1 MKKFRHKDSHEYSEA
16 SCTGGACGPEDNE
29 HTHSHEHD
37 HEESCHCGHEHS
49 HPHDHPPGC
58 DCPLCREGGG
68 CSCGHDHATH
78 ETGKKDLILLGIA
91 AILVAVSFFLPHGET
106 FEPLW
111 WLRLAI
117 QAAATLFAGYDLL
130 IAGFKGLFKFSLD
143 EMTLMTIAVVAAFAI
158 GEGFEGALVTILFK
172 IGEFFEDKAVQ
183 NSRKRID
190 ALVNIVPENANLLS
204 PDGSVREIA
213 AREISVGDTILVKVG
228 DRVPLDCIIL
238 EGGSDIDTSA
248 VTGES
253 VPVRSEAGDFLL
265 SGMINLSGVLKCRVE
280 KSYEN
285 STANKIAELVKD
297 ATREKGNTERF
308 ITKFS
313 KIYTPVVVGLAV
325 LIAVLPPLFGLGEF
339 VTWLNRSLIFLVA
352 SCPCALVI
360 SVPMTF
366 YSVIGT
372 VSKMGALIKGSKHVE
387 ILSKAKNFVFDK
399 TGTLTTGKVKVSG
412 YGSLSAL
419 DKEEI
424 LRLAAVCESVSS
436 HPIAKAVIEKAGAS
450 LPAPDEAEEIA
461 GKGVKAAVDGKTY
474 YCGSYKLMNDRGI
487 PLDAAPAAN
496 LYLSDEE
503 NLLGY
508 IQIGDT
514 VKPEA
519 KAALA
524 ELKALGAQ
532 KTIMLTGDRKE
543 QAELTAGILGVDEI
557 YSDLLPQQK
566 VENLLTVKQSGV
578 TVFVGDGI
586 NDGPVLA
593 AADLGIAMGM
603 GSDLATQ
610 TADMVLMSNNLK
622 GITAAIRACRKGM
635 RIARGNIVFILLVKA
650 LVLVLGALGYA
661 PMAAAIFADVGVT
674 LITVLNSLRILK
686 VRKESRR

>member
-1 MKKFRHKDSHEYSEA
+1 MKQPNRKDAPEYAEK
-16 SCTGGACGPEDNE
+16 SCGAAECGEHH
-29 HTHSHEHD
+29 HTHSHEHEH
-37 HEESCHCGHEHS
+37 HEESCHCGHHHERPS
-49 HPHDHPPGC
+49 GHPAGC

-68 CSCGHDHATH
+68 CSCGHDHGSH
-78 ETGKKDLILLGIA
+78 QTGKKDLIFLGIA
-91 AILVAVSFFLPHGET
+91 AVLVAVSFFLP
-106 FEPLW
+106 FW
-111 WLRLAI
+111 WLRLMV
-117 QAAATLFAGYDLL
+117 QAAATLLAGYDLL
-130 IAGFKGLFKFSLD
+130 IAGVKGLCKLSLD
-143 EMTLMTIAVVAAFAI
+143 EMTLMSIAVVAAFAI
-158 GEGFEGALVTILFK
+158 GEGFEGSLVTILFK

-190 ALVNIVPENANLLS
+190 ALVNIVPENANLVM
-204 PDGSVREIA
+204 PDGSVQLA
-213 AREISVGDTILVKVG
+213 AAKGVSVGDTILVKPG
-228 DRVPLDCIIL
+228 DRVPLDCTIL
-238 EGGSDIDTSA
+238 EGGGDIDTSA

-253 VPVRSEAGDFLL
+253 VPVRSEAGDSLL
-265 SGMINLSGVLKCRVE
+265 SGMINLNGALKCRVE

-297 ATREKGNTERF
+297 ATREKGSTERF

-339 VTWLNRSLIFLVA
+339 TTWLHRSLIFLVA

-360 SVPMTF
+360 SVPLTF

-399 TGTLTTGKVKVSG
+399 TGTLTTGKVTVSA
-412 YGSLSAL
+412 YGSLSDL
-419 DKEEI
+419 DKEEV
-424 LRLAAVCESVSS
+424 LRLAGICESASA

-450 LPAPDEAEEIA
+450 LPAPQEAEEIA
-461 GKGVKAAVDGKTY
+461 GKGVRAAVDGKVY
-474 YCGSYKLMNDRGI
+474 YCGSYKLMNDRDI
-487 PLDAAPAAN
+487 PLDGAPAAN
-496 LYLSDEE
+496 LYLSDETS
-503 NLLGY
+503 LLGY

-519 KAALA
+519 KAALSD
-524 ELKALGAQ
+524 LKALGAR
-532 KTIMLTGDRKE
+532 KTVMLTGDRKE
-543 QAELTAGILGVDEI
+543 QADATAQALEVDEVH
-557 YSDLLPQQK
+557 SDLLPQQK
-566 VENLLTVKQSGV
+566 VENLLAVKQSGV

-622 GITAAIRACRKGM
+622 GIPAAIRACRKGM
-635 RIARGNIVFILLVKA
+635 RITKGNIVFILGVKA

-674 LITVLNSLRILK
+674 LIAVLNSLRILT
-686 VRKESRR
+686 VRKE

>member
-1 MKKFRHKDSHEYSEA
+1 MLIDMKEASHKSSREHLEE
-16 SCTGGACGPEDNE
+16 SCTGSACQEE
-29 HTHSHEHD
+29 HKHPHSHEHH
-37 HEESCHCGHEHS
+37 HEESCHCGHEQS

-68 CSCGHDHATH
+68 CSCGHDHGSH
-78 ETGKKDLILLGIA
+78 EASKKDLIFLGIA
-91 AILVAVSFFLPHGET
+91 AVLVAVSFFLP
-106 FEPLW
+106 FW
-111 WLRLAI
+111 WLQLVV
-117 QAAATLFAGYDLL
+117 QAAATLLAGYDLL
-130 IAGFKGLFKFSLD
+130 IAGVKGLFKLSLD
-143 EMTLMTIAVVAAFAI
+143 EMTLMSIAVIAAFAI

-183 NSRKRID
+183 NSRQRID
-190 ALVNIVPENANLLS
+190 ALVNIVPENANLVL
-204 PDGSVREIA
+204 PDGSVQETA
-213 AREISVGDTILVKVG
+213 AKGISVGDTILVKAG
-228 DRVPLDCIIL
+228 DRVPLDCTIL

-253 VPVRSEAGDFLL
+253 VPVRSEAGDLLL
-265 SGMINLSGVLKCRVE
+265 SGMINLNGALKCRVE

-339 VTWLNRSLIFLVA
+339 VTWLNRGLIFLVA

-360 SVPMTF
+360 SVPLTF

-399 TGTLTTGKVKVSG
+399 TGTLTTGKVTVSA
-412 YGSLSAL
+412 YGTLSAL

-424 LRLAAVCESVSS
+424 LRLAGICESVSA

-461 GKGVKAAVDGKTY
+461 GKGVKAVVDGKTY
-474 YCGSYKLMNDRGI
+474 YCGSYKLLNDRGI

-496 LYLSDEE
+496 LYLSDETS
-503 NLLGY
+503 LLGY

-519 KAALA
+519 QAALVS
-524 ELKALGAQ
+524 LKALGVQ
-532 KTIMLTGDRKE
+532 KTVMLTGDRKD
-543 QAELTAGILGVDEI
+543 QAELTANALGVDEFH
-557 YSDLLPQQK
+557 SDLLPQQK
-566 VENLLTVKQSGV
+566 VENLMAVKQSGV

-622 GITAAIRACRKGM
+622 GIPAAIRACRKGM
-635 RIARGNIVFILLVKA
+635 RIARGNIVFILIVKA
-650 LVLVLGALGYA
+650 LVLTLGALGYA

-686 VRKESRR
+686 VRKE

>member
-1 MKKFRHKDSHEYSEA
+1 MKQPNRKDAPEYAEK
-16 SCTGGACGPEDNE
+16 SCGAAECGEHR
-29 HTHSHEHD
+29 HTHSHEHEH
-37 HEESCHCGHEHS
+37 HEESCHCGHQHK
-49 HPHDHPPGC
+49 HPSGHPAGC

-68 CSCGHDHATH
+68 CSCGHDHGSH
-78 ETGKKDLILLGIA
+78 QTGKKDLIFLGIA
-91 AILVAVSFFLPHGET
+91 AVLVVVSFFLP
-106 FEPLW
+106 FW
-111 WLRLAI
+111 WLRLI
-117 QAAATLFAGYDLL
+117 VQAAATLLAGYDLL
-130 IAGFKGLFKFSLD
+130 IAGVKGLFKLSLD
-143 EMTLMTIAVVAAFAI
+143 EMTLMSIAVVAAFAI
-158 GEGFEGALVTILFK
+158 GEGFEGSLVTILFK

-190 ALVNIVPENANLLS
+190 ALVNIVPENANLVL
-204 PDGSVREIA
+204 PDGSVQETA
-213 AREISVGDTILVKVG
+213 AKSVLVGDTILVKPG
-228 DRVPLDCIIL
+228 DRVPLDCTIL

-253 VPVRSEAGDFLL
+253 VPVRSEVGDSLL
-265 SGMINLSGVLKCRVE
+265 SGMINLNGALKCRVE

-285 STANKIAELVKD
+285 STANKIAELVRD
-297 ATREKGNTERF
+297 ATREKGSTERF

-325 LIAVLPPLFGLGEF
+325 LVAALPPLFGLGEF
-339 VTWLNRSLIFLVA
+339 TTWLHRSLIFLVA

-360 SVPMTF
+360 SVPLTF

-399 TGTLTTGKVKVSG
+399 TGTLTTGKVTVSA
-412 YGSLSAL
+412 YDTLSAL
-419 DKEEI
+419 DKEEV
-424 LRLAAVCESVSS
+424 LRLAGICESASA
-436 HPIAKAVIEKAGAS
+436 HPIAKAVIEKADSS
-450 LPAPDEAEEIA
+450 LPAPQETEEIA
-461 GKGVKAAVDGKTY
+461 GKGVRAVVGGKVY

-487 PLDAAPAAN
+487 SLDNAPSAN
-496 LYLSDEE
+496 LYLSDETS
-503 NLLGY
+503 LLGY

-519 KAALA
+519 KATLSD
-524 ELKALGAQ
+524 LKALGAQ
-532 KTIMLTGDRKE
+532 KTVMLTGDRKE
-543 QAELTAGILGVDEI
+543 QANATAQVLGVDEVH
-557 YSDLLPQQK
+557 SDLLPQQK

-622 GITAAIRACRKGM
+622 GIPAAIRACRKGM
-635 RIARGNIVFILLVKA
+635 RITKGNIVFILGVKA

-674 LITVLNSLRILK
+674 LIAVLNSLRILK
-686 VRKESRR
+686 VRKE

>member
-1 MKKFRHKDSHEYSEA
+1 MKEAKRKAPHEHLEE
-16 SCTGGACGPEDNE
+16 SCAGGACHCHDDHE
-29 HTHSHEHD
+29 HTHSHEHH
-37 HEESCHCGHEHS
+37 HEASCCCGQEHARPS
-49 HPHDHPPGC
+49 GHPVGC

-68 CSCGHDHATH
+68 CSCGHEHGTR
-78 ETGKKDLILLGIA
+78 ETSKKDWIFLGLA
-91 AILVAVSFFLPHGET
+91 AVFLAVSFLLP
-106 FEPLW
+106 FW
-111 WLRLAI
+111 WLRLLV
-117 QAAATLFAGYDLL
+117 QAAATLLAGYDLL
-130 IAGFKGLFKFSLD
+130 IAGIKGLFKLSLD
-143 EMTLMTIAVVAAFAI
+143 EMTLMSIAVIAAFAI

-172 IGEFFEDKAVQ
+172 IGEFLEDKAVQ

-190 ALVNIVPENANLLS
+190 ALVNIVPENANLVL
-204 PDGSVREIA
+204 PDGSVRETA
-213 AREISVGDTILVKVG
+213 AREISVGDTILVKAG
-228 DRVPLDCIIL
+228 DRVPLDCVIL

-253 VPVRSEAGDFLL
+253 VPVRSEAGDSLL
-265 SGMINLSGVLKCRVE
+265 SGMINLNGALKCRVE

-325 LIAVLPPLFGLGEF
+325 LIAVLPPLLGLGEF
-339 VTWLNRSLIFLVA
+339 TAWLNRSLIFLVA

-360 SVPMTF
+360 SVPLTF

-399 TGTLTTGKVKVSG
+399 TGTLTTGKVTVSS
-412 YGSLSAL
+412 YGTLSAL
-419 DKEEI
+419 DKEEVLHLI
-424 LRLAAVCESVSS
+424 GICESVSA
-436 HPIAKAVIEKAGAS
+436 HPIAKAVMEKAGDA

-461 GKGVKAAVDGKTY
+461 GKGVKAVVDGKTY

-487 PLDAAPAAN
+487 PLQNAPAAN
-496 LYLSDEE
+496 LYLADETS
-503 NLLGY
+503 LLGY

-519 KAALA
+519 KAALS
-524 ELKALGAQ
+524 ELKGLGVQ
-532 KTIMLTGDRKE
+532 KTVMLTGDRKE
-543 QAELTAGILGVDEI
+543 QAELTAKALGVDQVH
-557 YSDLLPQQK
+557 SDLLPQQK
-566 VENLLTVKQSGV
+566 VENLLAVKQSGV

-622 GITAAIRACRKGM
+622 GIPAAIRACRKGM
-635 RIARGNIVFILLVKA
+635 RITRGNIIFILIVKA
-650 LVLVLGALGYA
+650 LVLTLGALGYA

-686 VRKESRR
+686 VRKEQ